1 MRLLFFAERWLSK
14 KGRTHPDNTD
24 LSLFSSLPDN
34 RKTSSGC
41 LLLMLISCLSM
52 SFISSAQ
59 ADPVKIGILAFRSQ
73 QDMQQQWQPLAKML
87 KTAIPEHD
95 FLIEALSYNEL
106 EMAVFSRQI
115 DFILTSPA
123 HYIQIAHHIGLSSPL
138 ATLINSYDA
147 KGLTA
152 FGGVIFALKSRKDIR
167 RLADIRGKNV
177 AAVGEGSLGGY
188 HLQIHELQKA
198 GLKAGKNYKI
208 RTMGTPH
215 DKVVE
220 TVLSGE
226 ADAGFVRT
234 GVLEGLAQQGKLDLN
249 AISIINSQDLPDFP
263 LVISTRLFP
272 EWPFASL
279 PQIDEKLAR
288 RVTAA
293 LFMLSYHSDVTRSIG
308 IQGFTVPADYL
319 ATNELLRE
327 LRAPPYE
334 NLPGFTLN
342 DVWRRYTSQILA
354 ILFTAA
360 GVIALGIAL
369 IIANRRLRIE
379 RKNVQQQTL
388 KLQESEALWKFAL
401 EGAGDGVWDWHIPTG
416 QVFFSKQWKA
426 MIGYAEDEFENTF
439 DSWKDRIHPEDRDR
453 VIATVHNYFENHLP
467 LYTTEFRMRSKSG
480 EWHWILARGMVVS
493 HSDSNE
499 PLRMIGTHT
508 DINERKQAE
517 CDLQKSNADLEQFAY
532 SVSHD
537 LRQPLRMVTG
547 HLQLVEKHLDAVLD
561 NDDRENMNFA
571 LQGAK
576 RMDAM
581 IVSLLEYSRVGRKS
595 APKSKHPSRT
605 ALDNALFFLEPARQE
620 AHAQIT
626 VSGEWPEIV
635 ASQDEMTRLFLNLTA
650 NAIKYRNEEQPPIIH
665 IQGHL
670 ENAIWRVTISDNGV
684 GIIPSQIHR
693 LFQFFSRLQ
702 SRAKFEG
709 TGMGLALCRKIVE
722 HHEGRI
728 WAESEGEGKGSRF
741 IFEIPVKTTET
752 V

>member
-1 MRLLFFAERWLSK
+1 MLYSFLSVTFTGSIQAE
-14 KGRTHPDNTD
+14 
-24 LSLFSSLPDN
+24 
-34 RKTSSGC
+34 
-41 LLLMLISCLSM
+41 
-52 SFISSAQ
+52 
-59 ADPVKIGILAFRSQ
+59 PVKIGVLAFRSQ
-73 QDMQQQWQPLAKML
+73 QGMQQQWQPLTRML

-95 FLIEALSYNEL
+95 FVIEALSHNEL

-138 ATLINSYDA
+138 ATLINSYDD
-147 KGLTA
+147 KGLAA
-152 FGGVIFALKSRKDIR
+152 FGGVIFSLKTRNDIQ

-177 AAVGEGSLGGY
+177 AAVGQESLGGY

-208 RTMGTPH
+208 QTTGTPH

-220 TVLSGE
+220 AVLSGK

-234 GVLEGLAQQGKLDLN
+234 GVLESLAQQGKLDIN
-249 AISIINSQDLPDFP
+249 TISIINNQDLPDFP
-263 LVISTRLFP
+263 LFISTRLFP

-293 LFMLSYHSDVTRSIG
+293 LFMLSDHSDVSRSIG

-342 DVWRRYTSQILA
+342 DVWRRYNTQILA

-360 GVIALGIAL
+360 CIIALGIAL
-369 IIANRRLRIE
+369 IIANRRLRVE
-379 RKNVQQQTL
+379 RKNVLQQTI

-439 DSWKDRIHPEDRDR
+439 DSWKDHLHPDDSDR
-453 VIATVHNYFENHLP
+453 VLATVHNYFEKNLP
-467 LYTTEFRMRSKSG
+467 LYTTEFRIRSKNG
-480 EWHWILARGMVVS
+480 EWHWILSRGMVVS
-493 HSDSNE
+493 YSESNE

-517 CDLQKSNADLEQFAY
+517 FDLRKSNADLEQFAY

-547 HLQLVEKHLDAVLD
+547 HLQLVEKHLDAVLN

-595 APKSKHPSRT
+595 APKSKHPSQT
-605 ALDNALFFLEPARQE
+605 ALDNALFFLVPARQE
-620 AHAQIT
+620 AHAEIT
-626 VSGEWPEIV
+626 ISGEWPEII
-635 ASQDEMTRLFLNLTA
+635 ASQDEMTRLFLNLTS
-650 NAIKYRNEEQPPIIH
+650 NAIKYRNKEQPPIIH
-665 IQGHL
+665 IHGHM
-670 ENAIWRVTISDNGV
+670 ENTIWRVTISDNGI
-684 GIIPSQIHR
+684 GIIPSQIPR

-741 IFEIPVKTTET
+741 IFEIPVKTSET
-752 V
+752 A

>member
-1 MRLLFFAERWLSK
+1 MHLNTNGLALLASASK
-14 KGRTHPDNTD
+14 IRKPK
-24 LSLFSSLPDN
+24 SLL
-34 RKTSSGC
+34 G
-41 LLLMLISCLSM
+41 LLMLYGCLSVVFA
-52 SFISSAQ
+52 SFVQ
-59 ADPVKIGILAFRSQ
+59 AEPVKVGILAFRPQ
-73 QDMQQQWQPLAKML
+73 QDMQQQWQPLAKIL

-95 FLIEALSYNEL
+95 FVIQALSYHEL
-106 EMAVFSRQI
+106 EMAVLSRQI
-115 DFILTSPA
+115 DFILTNPA

-138 ATLINSYDA
+138 ATLINRYDA
-147 KGLTA
+147 KTLAA
-152 FGGVIFALKSRKDIR
+152 FGGVIFSLKNREDIR

-177 AAVGEGSLGGY
+177 AAVGLESLGGF
-188 HLQIHELQKA
+188 HLQIHELQKV

-208 RTMGTPH
+208 RTTGTPH

-220 TVLSGE
+220 AVLRGE

-234 GVLEGLAQQGKLDLN
+234 GVLEDLAQQGKLDLN
-249 AISIINSQDLPDFP
+249 IINIINNQDLPDFP
-263 LVISTRLFP
+263 LFISTHLFP

-293 LFMLSYHSDVTRSIG
+293 LFMLSDNSDVTRSIG

-369 IIANRRLRIE
+369 IIANRRLRVE

-426 MIGYAEDEFENTF
+426 IIGYAEDEFENTF
-439 DSWKDRIHPEDRDR
+439 DSWKDHLHPDDRDR
-453 VIATVHNYFENHLP
+453 VLATVHSYFEKHLP
-467 LYTTEFRMRSKSG
+467 IYTTEFRMRCKSG

-547 HLQLVEKHLDAVLD
+547 HLQLLEKHLDAVLD
-561 NDDRENMNFA
+561 YDDRENMNFA

-595 APKSKHPSRT
+595 APKSKLPSRT

-620 AHAQIT
+620 VNAEIT

-650 NAIKYRNEEQPPIIH
+650 NAIKYRNEEQSPIIH
-665 IQGHL
+665 IQSYL
-670 ENAIWRVTISDNGV
+670 ENATWRVAISDNGV

-728 WAESEGEGKGSRF
+728 WAESEGEGKGCQF
-741 IFEIPVKTTET
+741 IFEIPVKASDSAEPNDC
-752 V
+752 

>member
-1 MRLLFFAERWLSK
+1 MRLLFFAERRLSK
-14 KGRTHPDNTD
+14 KSGLLPDNTD
-24 LSLFSSLPDN
+24 LSLSSSTPKK
-34 RKTSSGC
+34 RKFKSFYN
-41 LLLMLISCLSM
+41 LLMLYSGLVLAASCSV
-52 SFISSAQ
+52 Q
-59 ADPVKIGILAFRSQ
+59 AEPIKIGILAFRPK
-73 QDMQQQWQPLAKML
+73 QDMQQQWQPLTKIL
-87 KTAIPEHD
+87 KSAIPEHD
-95 FLIEALSYNEL
+95 FIIEALSYNEL

-115 DFILTSPA
+115 DFILTNPA

-138 ATLINSYDA
+138 ATLIKKQDS
-147 KGLTA
+147 KGLAA
-152 FGGVIFALKSRKDIR
+152 FGGVIFSLKDRKDMR
-167 RLADIRGKNV
+167 RLTDIRGKNV
-177 AAVGEGSLGGY
+177 AAVGQESLGGY

-208 RTMGTPH
+208 LTTGTPH
-215 DKVVE
+215 DKVVKA
-220 TVLSGE
+220 VLSGK
-226 ADAGFVRT
+226 ADAGFVQT
-234 GVLEGLAQQGKLDLN
+234 GVLEALAQQGKLDLN
-249 AISIINSQDLPDFP
+249 EISIINSQDLPDFP
-263 LVISTRLFP
+263 LFISTRLFP

-288 RVTAA
+288 RVTAT
-293 LFMLSYHSDVTRSIG
+293 LLMLSDHPDVSQLIG
-308 IQGFTVPADYL
+308 IQGFSIPADYL
-319 ATNELLRE
+319 STNELLRE

-354 ILFTAA
+354 ILFTTAC
-360 GVIALGIAL
+360 VIALGIAL
-369 IIANRRLRIE
+369 ILANRRLLVE
-379 RKNVQQQTL
+379 RKNVQQQTI

-401 EGAGDGVWDWHIPTG
+401 EGAGDGVWDWNIPTG

-439 DSWKDRIHPEDRDR
+439 DFWKDHLHPDDRDR
-453 VIATVHNYFENHLP
+453 VLSTVHLYFEKNLP
-467 LYTTEFRMRSKSG
+467 LYTTELRMRSKSG
-480 EWHWILARGMVVS
+480 EWHWLLARGMVVS
-493 HSDSNE
+493 HSESNE

-517 CDLQKSNADLEQFAY
+517 FALQKSNADLEQFAY

-561 NDDRENMNFA
+561 DDDRENMNFA

-595 APKSKHPSRT
+595 APKSKQSSRT

-620 AHAQIT
+620 AHAEIRI
-626 VSGEWPEIV
+626 SGEWPEIV
-635 ASQDEMTRLFLNLTA
+635 ASQDEMTRLFLNLA
-650 NAIKYRNEEQPPIIH
+650 GNAIKYRIEDRPPIILIH
-665 IQGHL
+665 GHV
-670 ENAIWRVTISDNGV
+670 ENNIWRVDISDNGV

-741 IFEIPVKTTET
+741 IFEIPVKASET
-752 V
+752 A

>member
-1 MRLLFFAERWLSK
+1 MQLLSFAEGWLSK
-14 KGRTHPDNTD
+14 KGRMPQNDTD
-24 LSLFSSLPDN
+24 LSLLSLIPKN
-34 RKTSSGC
+34 NKIAPGYS
-41 LLLMLISCLSM
+41 LLMLYGCLSLTLIG
-52 SFISSAQ
+52 SVQ
-59 ADPVKIGILAFRSQ
+59 AEPVKIGILAFRPQ
-73 QDMQQQWQPLAKML
+73 QDIQQQWQPLTSIL

-95 FLIEALSYNEL
+95 FVIEALSFNEL
-106 EMAVFSRQI
+106 EMAVISRQI

-123 HYIQIAHHIGLSSPL
+123 HYIQIAHHVGLSSPL
-138 ATLINSYDA
+138 ATLINSYDD

-167 RLADIRGKNV
+167 RLADIRGKKV
-177 AAVGEGSLGGY
+177 AAVDQGSLGGY

-208 RTMGTPH
+208 RTNGTRH

-220 TVLSGE
+220 AVLSGE

-234 GVLEGLAQQGKLDLN
+234 GVLEDLAQQGKLDIN
-249 AISIINSQDLPDFP
+249 TISIINSQDLPDFP
-263 LVISTRLFP
+263 LFISTRLFP

-279 PQIDEKLAR
+279 PLIDEKLAR

-293 LFMLSYHSDVTRSIG
+293 LFMLSDHPDVTRSIG

-327 LRAPPYE
+327 LQASPYE
-334 NLPGFTLN
+334 GLPGFTLN
-342 DVWRRYTSQILA
+342 DIWRRYTSQILA

-369 IIANRRLRIE
+369 IIANRRLRVE
-379 RKNVQQQTL
+379 RKNGQQQTL

-401 EGAGDGVWDWHIPTG
+401 EGAGDGVWDWHIPSG

-426 MIGYAEDEFENTF
+426 MIGYAEDEFENTVVF
-439 DSWKDRIHPEDRDR
+439 WKDHIHPEDRDR
-453 VIATVHNYFENHLP
+453 VLTTIHNYFEKTLP
-467 LYTTEFRMRSKSG
+467 LYTAEFRMRCKNG
-480 EWHWILARGMVVS
+480 QWHWILARGMVVS
-493 HSDSNE
+493 HSDSNQ

-626 VSGEWPEIV
+626 ISGEWPEII

-650 NAIKYRNEEQPPIIH
+650 NAIKYRNEEKPPVIH
-665 IQGHL
+665 IQSHL
-670 ENAIWRVTISDNGV
+670 ENGIWRVAISDNGV

-741 IFEIPVKTTET
+741 SFEIPIKTNDTF
-752 V
+752 